1 MTEYSSFITGQY
13 TEENIQ
19 TITNVEL
26 ITIPKNYN

>member
-1 MTEYSSFITGQY
+1 MMEYSSFIIGQY

-19 TITNVEL
+19 AITNVEL